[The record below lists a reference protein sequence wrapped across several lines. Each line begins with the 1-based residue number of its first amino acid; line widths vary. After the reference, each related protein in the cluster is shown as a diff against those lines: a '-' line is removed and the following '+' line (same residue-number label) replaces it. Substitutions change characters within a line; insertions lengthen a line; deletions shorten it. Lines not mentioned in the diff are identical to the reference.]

1 MVYVLSRFFQIYR
14 FQSLG
19 LILIFLFE
27 NIIEGLGITLIIPV
41 FEKLFSEGTKTNIL
55 TKFID
60 SFFLTIGFESSTF
73 NILFLIVCLFSIKAF
88 LMLWGRRIIARTS
101 SRFLQD
107 FQTKSFNGML
117 EAEYA
122 FYFKERIGDLTNAL
136 TQEVHR
142 ASVSFVFALQWISV
156 CLSFILYLAFAFSI
170 SGMMTIGASLV
181 AALCLSPLKLVT
193 KRVEEYGVKTTL
205 LNERLQN
212 EVLEIFH
219 GIKFIKGGAYE
230 DLVKKRFFKTAE
242 TYRSNWENVYFFSN
256 SIHVYSQ
263 PIIVLVLCSLLF
275 VSKNLGL
282 PIAEIIVFL
291 VVFQRL
297 LPTLTNLINIKN
309 NLNATLPGFSKIDSI
324 LEKTLSFK
332 EKDEGSLSGNLKGG
346 IEIKNVSFSYDKNKT
361 VLKNIDLKI
370 KEGETIALL
379 GPSGSGKTTLIDLI
393 LKFYR
398 LQRGQ
403 ILVGGVDLNDIK
415 LESWRTH
422 ISYVPQDPILFHGT
436 VSENIAWGNSTFSQG
451 EIEKAATLSHAH
463 EFIKSLNKGYETI
476 VGDKGINLSGGQ
488 KQRIVLARALIK
500 KPKILIL
507 DEATSSLD
515 HESESFIKNS
525 ISKLK
530 RNKDMTII
538 MVAHRLTT
546 VKEADKI
553 HVLKDGLI
561 LETGTWEELSTS
573 DKSYISAHLTS

>member
-1 MVYVLSRFFQIYR
+1 
-14 FQSLG
+14 
-19 LILIFLFE
+19 
-27 NIIEGLGITLIIPV
+27 
-41 FEKLFSEGTKTNIL
+41 
-55 TKFID
+55 
-60 SFFLTIGFESSTF
+60 
-73 NILFLIVCLFSIKAF
+73 
-88 LMLWGRRIIARTS
+88 
-101 SRFLQD
+101 
-107 FQTKSFNGML
+107 
-117 EAEYA
+117 
-122 FYFKERIGDLTNAL
+122 
-136 TQEVHR
+136 
-142 ASVSFVFALQWISV
+142 
-156 CLSFILYLAFAFSI
+156 
-170 SGMMTIGASLV
+170 
-181 AALCLSPLKLVT
+181 
-193 KRVEEYGVKTTL
+193 
-205 LNERLQN
+205 
-212 EVLEIFH
+212 
-219 GIKFIKGGAYE
+219 
-230 DLVKKRFFKTAE
+230 
-242 TYRSNWENVYFFSN
+242 
-256 SIHVYSQ
+256 
-263 PIIVLVLCSLLF
+263 
-275 VSKNLGL
+275 
-282 PIAEIIVFL
+282 
-291 VVFQRL
+291 
-297 LPTLTNLINIKN
+297 
-309 NLNATLPGFSKIDSI
+309 LPGFSKIDSI